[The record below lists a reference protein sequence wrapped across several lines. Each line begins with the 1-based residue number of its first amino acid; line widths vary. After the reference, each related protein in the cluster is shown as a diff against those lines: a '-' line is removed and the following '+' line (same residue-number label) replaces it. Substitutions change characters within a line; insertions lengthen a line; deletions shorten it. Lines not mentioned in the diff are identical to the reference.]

1 MESYNLILGSGDL
14 NASGTASDFTIYSVD
29 LSLDPEGQYVC
40 ALIDASFP
48 NPVITTTAPKSC
60 FIQVDFIEYQIV
72 GSNKFQLLYKTAPIT
87 VSSTTNPLYYEKEV
101 GNLIP
106 WRAVENKHIFN
117 IRVQITASDGSAIP
131 NTNFSIIQLVIKR
144 VA

>member
-1 MESYNLILGSGDL
+1 MESYNLILGSGDP
-14 NASGTASDFTIYSVD
+14 NSTGSASDFTIFSVD
-29 LSLDPEGQYVC
+29 LSLDGNGSYIC

-48 NPVITTTAPKSC
+48 NPVTVSTSPKSV

-87 VSSTTNPLYYEKEV
+87 QTLTALPLYYEKEM

-106 WRAVENKHIFN
+106 WRSVENKHIFN
-117 IRVQITASDGSAIP
+117 IRVQITASDGTPVP
-131 NTNFSIIQLVIKR
+131 NTNFSIIQLMIKR